1 MAEQHQLDKSDW
13 EAEVAHLRKRLK
25 EEKANAKQAEDRAK
39 ATAQQLQQL
48 KLQCVDGVVVA
59 VLDLGGA
66 RERGEIC
73 GCILA
78 LTYSFPLSCSE
89 EKEVS
94 ALEDVAKM
102 VERNLE
108 TATVSCYPLPCT

>member
-78 LTYSFPLSCSE
+78 LTYSFPLSGECRLAVRRR
-89 EKEVS
+89 KCLRWRTLRRWLS
-94 ALEDVAKM
+94 AIS
-102 VERNLE
+102 R
-108 TATVSCYPLPCT
+108 LPR